1 MLEQLTTTGLPLSQ
15 KTAEQIIN
23 HIKTSGLKP
32 GDKMPNETELCKTLN
47 VSRSTVREAI
57 KILVSRNILTINR
70 GVGTFVSKNP
80 GLTDDPLGLDF
91 IQDRTQVILDL
102 MQLRTIIEPALV
114 KLAAKNAGDSEI
126 EELVE
131 LENKIEGAYK
141 VKKDTTENDIKF
153 HIAIAKCSHNH
164 VVELIFGILMKTI
177 PEVNLYTQKSLMEGT
192 ISDHRAIIQAIKD
205 HNGELA
211 EALMLQHLRRNT
223 EYIAQRL

>member
-1 MLEQLTTTGLPLSQ
+1 MLTLNETKGLPLSQ
-15 KTAEQIIN
+15 KTAEQIIEQ
-23 HIKTSGLKP
+23 IKTSGLKP
-32 GDKMPNETELCKTLN
+32 GDKLPNETELCNTLN

-57 KILVSRNILTINR
+57 KILVSRNILTIQR
-70 GVGTFVSKNP
+70 GVGTFVSNNP

-91 IQDRTQVILDL
+91 IQDKTQVILDL

-114 KLAAKNAGDSEI
+114 KLAAKNAGEAEI
-126 EELVE
+126 DNLVD
-131 LENKIEGAYK
+131 LENKIEEAYK
-141 VKKDTTENDIKF
+141 VKADTTESDIKF

-177 PEVNLYTQKSLMEGT
+177 PEVNQYTQKSLMEGT

-205 HNGELA
+205 KNETLA

-223 EYIAQRL
+223 EYISQRL